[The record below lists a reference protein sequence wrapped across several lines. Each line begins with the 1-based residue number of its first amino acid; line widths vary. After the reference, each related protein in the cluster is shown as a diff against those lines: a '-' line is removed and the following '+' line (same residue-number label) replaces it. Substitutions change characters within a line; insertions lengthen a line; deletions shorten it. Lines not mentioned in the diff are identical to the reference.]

1 MLIGCTRAPPISVGD
16 QSLVAE
22 HRLFDFGVVRG
33 LNACVGGYYAKAG
46 EYYER
51 AEFNLLIDRTGRVR
65 GASVSP
71 DRVLEHAGTQPCV
84 AAVQG
89 VVAGWRYRPFLV
101 RGSAVE
107 ANIKERVLIA
117 PPERWRDA
125 RRAFPVAID
134 YRSARVVL
142 RRQAGL
148 AICSSPM
155 LTGYEVEV
163 RGDGRVVF
171 KGTLHTGSWEH
182 PTYVEE
188 ERHASL
194 GEGAFAE
201 LMQQVRQADFFS
213 MRDEYISG
221 WTDLPGYDITI
232 SVGGQEARVRYY
244 VGEAVGAPSQLTQLA
259 KAIDRAAGT
268 RQWVSATCAHVL
280 EPRAPF

>member
-1 MLIGCTRAPPISVGD
+1 MPPITVGD
-16 QSLVAE
+16 PSLIAE

-33 LNACVGGYYAKAG
+33 LNACVGGYYAEAG

-51 AEFNLLIDRTGRVR
+51 AEFNLLVDRTGRVR
-65 GASVSP
+65 GASVAP
-71 DRVLEHAGTQPCV
+71 DQVLEHAGTQPCA
-84 AAVQG
+84 AAVQA
-89 VVAGWRYRPFLV
+89 VVAAWRYRPFLLN
-101 RGSAVE
+101 GSAVE

-125 RRAFPVAID
+125 HRAFPATTD

-155 LTGYEVEV
+155 LVGYEVELY
-163 RGDGRVVF
+163 GDGRVVF
-171 KGTLHTGSWEH
+171 KSTLHTGSWEH
-182 PTYVEE
+182 PIYVEE
-188 ERHASL
+188 VHHASL
-194 GEGAFAE
+194 GEGAFTA
-201 LMQQVRQADFFS
+201 LMQEVRRVDFFL

-221 WTDLPGYDITI
+221 WTDLPGYDITV
-232 SVGGQEARVRYY
+232 SVGGQEAHVRYY